1 MRSPYICYEQKKKT
15 EMENLTFDKLP
26 QAVAE
31 LSAKIDQL
39 AARLSLAEPEENDTL
54 DVEGAMRLLK
64 KSRATIYQMTHTGTI
79 PHFKIKNGNKL
90 YFSKKELTDLIK
102 AGRVRTRDEIA
113 AGAMDMIAKGGR
125 K

>member
-1 MRSPYICYEQKKKT
+1 
-15 EMENLTFDKLP
+15 MENLSFDKLP

-39 AARLSLAEPEENDTL
+39 AAQLSVAAPEENDTL
-54 DVEGAMRLLK
+54 DLEGAMRLLK

-79 PHFKIKNGNKL
+79 PHFKSGNKL
-90 YFSKKELTDLIK
+90 YFSKKELTDFIR
-102 AGRVRTRDEIA
+102 AGRVRTKNEIA

>member
-1 MRSPYICYEQKKKT
+1 MKNRS
-15 EMENLTFDKLP
+15 FDNLP
-26 QAVAE
+26 QAVADLE
-31 LSAKIDQL
+31 AKVDQLVALLSA
-39 AARLSLAEPEENDTL
+39 AVPEESDTV

-79 PHFKIKNGNKL
+79 PHFKNGNKL
-90 YFSKKELTDLIK
+90 YFSKKELTDFIR

>member
-1 MRSPYICYEQKKKT
+1 
-15 EMENLTFDKLP
+15 MENLTFERLP

-39 AARLSLAEPEENDTL
+39 AARLSASAPEESDTV
-54 DVEGAMRLLK
+54 DIEAAQAILK
-64 KSRATIYQMTHTGTI
+64 KSRATIYQMTHRGTI
-79 PHFKIKNGNKL
+79 PHFKNGNKL
-90 YFSKKELTDLIK
+90 YFSKKELTDFIR
-102 AGRVRTRDEIA
+102 AGRVRTKDEIA